1 MKKEPLRVY
10 GLFIVKNTLLYSLTL
25 KSYAGAR
32 SRKSGVSIAP
42 DFFRFCSLQG
52 EGNSWSNYFIILR
65 ILSLKKKLKINEKKG
80 NKGCPHSTVELFK
93 IFLVPHTIFE
103 LFIISHFHFELFH
116 LVIQGVWKVTTPFFG
131 HWALF
136 LKISQKLPKMGSKDI
151 K

>member
-65 ILSLKKKLKINEKKG
+65 ILSLKKNLKLMKKKEI
-80 NKGCPHSTVELFK
+80 KGAPIVQS
-93 IFLVPHTIFE
+93 
-103 LFIISHFHFELFH
+103 S
-116 LVIQGVWKVTTPFFG
+116 
-131 HWALF
+131 F
-136 LKISQKLPKMGSKDI
+136 LKYF
-151 K
+151 